1 MSRPTGSADDL
12 RGRGKFSDGPARTR
26 ALAVEAIA
34 SMKGR
39 AYQLLTDFKSNLR
52 GAAAPFLMSRLILRA
67 RILPD
72 SITPELDDPAI
83 EKRLDEA
90 IRALLSEQNMAP

>member
-1 MSRPTGSADDL
+1 
-12 RGRGKFSDGPARTR
+12 
-26 ALAVEAIA
+26 
-34 SMKGR
+34 MKGR
-39 AYQLLTDFKSNLR
+39 AYQLLADFKSNLR

-72 SITPELDDPAI
+72 SITPEMDDPAV

-90 IRALLSEQNMAP
+90 IRALLAERNMAP